1 MCDILFIALMLFFP
15 AFSAFICWLFIK
27 DVFSTIAAKIRG
39 EKNTTVLTPWQ
50 MFYHI
55 VIGVTAAAVSAWWL
69 IEFSLFLFYE
79 DY

>member
-1 MCDILFIALMLFFP
+1 MLDILFIVLMLFFP
-15 AFSAFICWLFIK
+15 AFFSFICWLFIK

-55 VIGVTAAAVSAWWL
+55 AIGVTAAAVSAWWL